1 MLSFLC
7 PTFKKESSYGSAIKY
22 IYEYL
27 DIRYI
32 IARLQDVDKLKVIL
46 LDKKQRK
53 IFDTIPKFSIRG
65 KSKTKKR
72 ETLNIEDM
80 AKSGA
85 KKIPWQLKSEKYQFL
100 FNEDPINKRLLQL
113 MDPSAKS
120 IIQQKLTESKGYF
133 ISFSL

>member
-1 MLSFLC
+1 M
-7 PTFKKESSYGSAIKY
+7 
-22 IYEYL
+22 